1 MHIGQ
6 LWPLRSPLRQRTKD
20 INAPFA
26 QLCVGDRLSHQV
38 RNYRAFV
45 LSSEGFVEFGF
56 DVIGDAEIHRGH
68 IRGSV
73 VEDFNNL
80 HGIEISVSVNLRIS
94 VKTPLI

>member
-1 MHIGQ
+1 LRIGQ
-6 LWPLRSPLRQRTKD
+6 RWPLRSPPRQRSKD

-26 QLCVGDRLSHQV
+26 QLCVGDRFSHQV

-68 IRGSV
+68 IRDTV
-73 VEDFNNL
+73 VEDFNNI
-80 HGIEISVSVNLRIS
+80 HGLEISVSVNLGIS
-94 VKTPLI
+94 VKHL